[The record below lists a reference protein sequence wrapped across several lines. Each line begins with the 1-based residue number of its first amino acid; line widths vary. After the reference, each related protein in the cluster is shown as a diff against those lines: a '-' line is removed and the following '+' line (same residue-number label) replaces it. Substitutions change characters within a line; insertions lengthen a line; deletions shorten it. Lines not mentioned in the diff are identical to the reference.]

1 MREVA
6 RSALSKLNLDYAIT
20 SISGGGS
27 RNYEIVMRDKPRN
40 SYFSIRVRW
49 ETGLSREDMTERVV
63 QQLTERLAVW
73 RAGRVRSFG
82 ERRPRPYGQ
91 SAVSDAA

>member
-1 MREVA
+1 MREVT

-20 SISGGGS
+20 SISGGAS

-63 QQLTERLAVW
+63 QQLTRRLAAW
-73 RAGRVRSFG
+73 ASAGVRRYRC
-82 ERRPRPYGQ
+82 EH
-91 SAVSDAA
+91 

>member
-20 SISGGGS
+20 SISGGAS

-49 ETGLSREDMTERVV
+49 ETGLSREHMTERVV
-63 QQLTERLAVW
+63 QQLTMRLAAW
-73 RAGRVRSFG
+73 AAAGVRRYRC
-82 ERRPRPYGQ
+82 EH
-91 SAVSDAA
+91 